1 MFKKNEMTIAEIHEE
16 LRQLGYGIKLE
27 VLAQM
32 TTRELKKFRRDVI
45 KASALVND
53 LDLRVTEY
61 EGRLKGLSD
70 EE

>member
-1 MFKKNEMTIAEIHEE
+1 MFKRNEMTIAEIHEE

-32 TTRELKKFRRDVI
+32 STRELKKFRKDVI

-61 EGRLKGLSD
+61 EGRLKGIED
-70 EE
+70 

>member
-1 MFKKNEMTIAEIHEE
+1 MTIAEIHEE
-16 LRQLGYGIKLE
+16 LKQLGYGIKLE

-32 TTRELKKFRRDVI
+32 TPRELKKFRRDVL

-61 EGRLKGLSD
+61 EGRLKGYSD